1 MTYPNGRTMRCL
13 WKPTL
18 ARVLASLDCF
28 DGVNM
33 RQAIEDA
40 QNWLA
45 ARDVAA

>member
-1 MTYPNGRTMRCL
+1 MRTATVCQPQSPRRSSKARC
-13 WKPTL
+13 PTKL
-18 ARVLASLDCF
+18 LGF

-45 ARDVAA
+45 ARDMAA